1 MRSFVNILLKTLL
14 LVVLAF
20 VTLWVML
27 QLPPVQTYI
36 VQRAAKW
43 ATGKLGMQVNIG
55 QASIKWFD
63 TLTLEDVRIR
73 DYQNR
78 PMINIGRLEVDYNL
92 GNFVDFTPLP
102 EWLTALF
109 LKPGTQLHKPTSATH
124 LDEVVLYKPNVQLI
138 YSPKT
143 GDLNLD
149 DFISAIERLTSDP
162 ATINVHSDMHAP
174 FTIGKVAVVD
184 GFFSMDDPREAYMK
198 NPKDFDYNHLRLSAI
213 NGDVTN
219 FLVLGDTIAL
229 DVTKLRTI
237 DRQTGLAVKR
247 MDTKFMYSSKKME
260 FANLYMSVNNSVIRD
275 YVAFLYNTQSDMGD
289 FNTKVAIRASFG
301 NSIIRSADL
310 GAFSEYVRNLNET
323 WFLSGNLRGRV
334 VDLSLVNT
342 NLRFGPQGRSR
353 LVGDL
358 AFKGLPD
365 MDHLLVDLHFKPSLV
380 TMADI
385 RQYYPDP
392 AFNQTM
398 AKVGTL
404 AFNANFT
411 GAFDDFTTDGQ
422 FSSALGRVAGKLKL
436 KLADQPDQTTYE
448 ADLTADNFQV
458 GELIGQPGESTSG
471 TLQAID
477 GRGRLIG
484 RGTDISRAQA
494 DVDGQFARV
503 GFGGYDYKNLVVHG
517 NLQKAY
523 FNGHVA
529 LRDPNAKLNLDGEFD
544 LRGPQNQFDVR
555 GNVQQADLRAL
566 GYTRDSLT
574 ISTNINAVLE
584 GNSVDQL
591 AGNAHFGNA
600 FLTLNGRNLA
610 IDTLSLV
617 STIEGTQSRYLNIDS
632 DFLSARLQGNYQP
645 NRTIADLTRLADEY
659 KLYFAGDAAGR
670 KDYYAAKLIRSL
682 RDKPAPYHIDYLM
695 SVRDARPLLTFLNMP
710 AYVATGTRLVGRY
723 NADNTQ
729 FITANVTTDSLR
741 VADYAFGPTELDLTT
756 SKFTNSEE
764 VLASAVLSSARQKL
778 GGLAPTQNLNID
790 ASWDLDHID
799 FTSSVAQ
806 TGTSNQADLNGE
818 LRFKGDAIDL
828 TFRQSKLRLLDT
840 DWTLNP
846 ASLVRMVGNEFTLQ
860 NVTISNEN
868 QFVTA
873 SGNIS
878 ADSSARL
885 NLAAR
890 SFQLRS
896 LNPVLNTNLGGVLNG
911 TVELRNLY
919 KSAIVESQL
928 NVTGLA
934 YENAVIGD
942 VIGSGAYDPI
952 NQRVNV
958 DARLI
963 RDRADVFTL
972 TGTYTPGLKANSLA
986 LRAQFNNTELRLAEP
1001 FTKGLFSNFGG
1012 TLVGQVAIKGTPK
1025 VPVLSGSVDIKKGR
1039 TTFDYLKA
1047 DLFFDNTIFF
1057 GDNEIVTRRMV
1068 LRDTEGNTAIIRGGV
1083 YHDNFKFF
1091 QLGFDAD
1098 LQKFRIMNTSAK
1110 DNDLFYGQAVVTGK
1124 AELFG
1129 PLDNLTVQADM
1140 KSNKGTRI
1148 YIPLDGA
1155 ATVSQQDYIEFASRR
1170 TAAKDSIHQAADL
1183 SGIKMDFKFDI
1194 TPDALCE
1201 VQFDRQSGDI
1211 IRTYGEGRI
1220 AMNVDTKGDFT
1231 MTGTYGITQGDYTF
1245 TFQNLLNK
1253 KFQIRP
1259 NSRITWTGDPYGAL
1273 IDVTAAYTQFTALGA
1288 LLPTLGTSS
1297 NVTNNSPDR
1306 TRRYPVDLLIKL
1318 TGQLTTPDV
1327 GFDLKVKEYP
1337 ASSEFRQAVTAFENR
1352 LQSNDQELT
1361 KQVSS
1366 LLIFNQ
1372 LIPEGSNLFNQDVQG
1387 GVGNALGEIVSNRL
1401 SQLFSNVDE
1410 KLNVGVSLGNVL
1422 GSATGTQASDNL
1434 LNNLQLRVSYR
1445 LLNDRLRVSRDGGFT
1460 YGQSQA
1466 SAASLLGEWT
1476 LEYWLTPDGRLRAKM
1491 YNRNQQS
1498 ALGSLNFS
1506 SATLTTSGGV
1516 SVLYTR
1522 SFNRLLFGGPKD
1534 VKPGIPVPE
1543 QPAPPTPG
1551 TQPLATPP
1559 ATAGLSGNQ

>member
-14 LVVLAF
+14 LVMLAF

-27 QLPPVQTYI
+27 QLPPIQTYI
-36 VQRAAKW
+36 VQRAATW
-43 ATGKLGMQVNIG
+43 ATEKLGMQVNIG
-55 QASIKWFD
+55 RASIKWFD
-63 TLTLEDVRIR
+63 TLTLEDVHIR

-78 PMINIGRLEVDYNL
+78 PMIQVGRLEVDYNL
-92 GNFVDFTPLP
+92 GNFVDFTTLP
-102 EWLTALF
+102 TWLTGIF
-109 LKPGTQLHKPTSATH
+109 LTPDQQLRKPTSAIH
-124 LDEVVLYKPNVQLI
+124 LDAVVLYKPNVQLV
-138 YSPKT
+138 YSPET

-149 DFISAIERLTSDP
+149 DFISSIERLTSDP
-162 ATINVHSDMHAP
+162 TKPRVHSDMHAP

-184 GFFSMDDPREAYMK
+184 GFFSMDDPRESYMK
-198 NPKDFDYNHLRLSAI
+198 DPRDFDYNHLRLSAI
-213 NGDVTN
+213 NGDVKD

-229 DVTKLRTI
+229 NVSRLRTV
-237 DRQTGLAVKR
+237 DRQTGLTVKR
-247 MDTKFMYSSKKME
+247 MDTKFLYSDKKME
-260 FANLYMSVNNSVIRD
+260 FADLYMSVNNSVIRD
-275 YVAFLYNTQSDMGD
+275 YVAFLYNAHRDMGK
-289 FNTKVAIRASFG
+289 FNTNVAIRANFA
-301 NSIIRSADL
+301 NSIVRSADL
-310 GAFSEYVRNLNET
+310 GAFSSYVRKLNET
-323 WFLSGNLRGRV
+323 WFLSGNMRGRV
-334 VDLSLVNT
+334 VDLSLVDT
-342 NLRFGPQGRSR
+342 DLRFGPQGRSR

-365 MDHLLVDLHFKPSLV
+365 MDNLLVNLRFRPSLV
-380 TMADI
+380 TLADI

-392 AFNQTM
+392 AFNKTM
-398 AKVGTL
+398 AKLGTL

-411 GAFDDFTTDGQ
+411 GAFDNFTTNGQ
-422 FSSALGRVAGKLKL
+422 FSSALGRVAGKLSL
-436 KLADQPDQTTYE
+436 KLADRPEQTTYE
-448 ADLTADNFQV
+448 ADLTADQFKV
-458 GELIGQPGESTSG
+458 GELIDQPG
-471 TLQAID
+471 TLQTID
-477 GRGRLIG
+477 GRGRIKG
-484 RGTDISRAQA
+484 QGTDLSRAQA
-494 DVDGQFARV
+494 DIDGQFARF
-503 GFGGYDYKNLVVHG
+503 GFGGYDYKNLVVQG

-544 LRGPQNQFDVR
+544 LRGAKNQFDVR
-555 GNVQQADLRAL
+555 GTVQQADMRAL

-574 ISTNINAVLE
+574 ISTYLNAILE

-591 AGNAHFGNA
+591 TGQANFRDA

-617 STIEGTQSRYLNIDS
+617 STIEGAQSRYLNIDS
-632 DFLSARLQGNYQP
+632 DFLSARLQGNYEP
-645 NRTIADLTRLADEY
+645 NRTIADLTRLAREY
-659 KLYFAGDAAGR
+659 TLYFAGDAAGQ
-670 KDYYAAKLIRSL
+670 KEYYADKLARSMRNAPL
-682 RDKPAPYHIDYLM
+682 PYHIDYLM
-695 SVRDARPLLTFLNMP
+695 SVRNARPLLTFLNLP
-710 AYVATGTRLVGRY
+710 AYIATGTRLVGRY

-729 FITANVTTDSLR
+729 FITANVLTDSLR

-756 SKFTNSEE
+756 SKFTNSGE
-764 VLASAVLSSARQKL
+764 VLASAILSSARQKL
-778 GGLAPTQNLNID
+778 GGLAPTQNLD
-790 ASWDLDHID
+790 AEASWDQDHIN
-799 FTSSVAQ
+799 FTSSVDQ
-806 TGTSNQADLNGE
+806 TGTSNRADLNGE

-860 NVTISNEN
+860 QVTVSNQS
-868 QFVTA
+868 QFITA
-873 SGNIS
+873 SGKVS
-878 ADSSARL
+878 TDTSARL
-885 NLAAR
+885 DLAAR
-890 SFQLRS
+890 DFQLSS
-896 LNPVLNTNLGGVLNG
+896 LNPVLNTRLGGVLNG
-911 TVELRNLY
+911 SVQLRNLY
-919 KSAIVESQL
+919 KAAIVESQL
-928 NVTGLA
+928 NVTALA
-934 YENAVIGD
+934 YENAIIGD
-942 VIGSGAYDPI
+942 VVGSGAYDPAAK
-952 NQRVNV
+952 QVNV
-958 DARLI
+958 NARLI

-972 TGTYTPGLKANSLA
+972 TGTYTPELKTNSLA
-986 LRAQFNNTELRLAEP
+986 LRALFNNTELRLAAP
-1001 FTKGLFSNFGG
+1001 FTKGIFSNFGG
-1012 TLVGQVAIKGTPK
+1012 TLLGQVNVTGTPK
-1025 VPVLSGSVDIKKGR
+1025 TPVLSGSVDIQKGR
-1039 TTFDYLKA
+1039 ATFDYLKT
-1047 DLFFDNTIFF
+1047 DLFFDNTIYF
-1057 GDNEIVTRRMV
+1057 GDNEILTRRMV
-1068 LRDTEGNTAIIRGGV
+1068 LRDADGNTAIIRGGV
-1083 YHDNFKFF
+1083 YHDNFRFF

-1098 LQKFRIMNTSAK
+1098 LQKFRIMNTSAN
-1110 DNDLFYGQAVVTGK
+1110 DNNLFYGQAVVTGK

-1140 KSNKGTRI
+1140 QSNKGTRM

-1155 ATVSQQDYIEFASRR
+1155 ATVSQQDYIQFASRR
-1170 TAAKDSIHQAADL
+1170 AAAKDSTKQSVDL

-1194 TPDALCE
+1194 TPDAYCE

-1288 LLPTLGTSS
+1288 LLPTTGTSS
-1297 NVTNNSPDR
+1297 NITNNSPDR

-1327 GFDLKVKEYP
+1327 GFDLRIKEYP

-1352 LQSNDQELT
+1352 IQSNDQELT

-1372 LIPEGSNLFNQDVQG
+1372 LIPEGLNLFSQDVQG

-1422 GSATGTQASDNL
+1422 GAATGTQASDNL

-1498 ALGSLNFS
+1498 ALGALSLN
-1506 SATLTTSGGV
+1506 SATLTTSGGL
-1516 SVLYTR
+1516 SMLYTR
-1522 SFNRLLFGGPKD
+1522 SFNRLLFGGNKE
-1534 VKPGIPVPE
+1534 VKPGVPVPE
-1543 QPAPPTPG
+1543 QPAPSTPG

-1559 ATAGLSGNQ
+1559 TAVTNGFSGRQ

>member
-14 LVVLAF
+14 LVMLAF

-43 ATGKLGMQVNIG
+43 ATEKLGMQVAIG

-73 DYQNR
+73 DFQNR
-78 PMINIGRLEVDYNL
+78 PMIQIGRLEVDYNL
-92 GNFVDFTPLP
+92 GNFVDFTTLP
-102 EWLTALF
+102 EWLTGLF
-109 LKPGTQLHKPTSATH
+109 LRPGTQLRKPTSATH
-124 LDEVVLYKPNVQLI
+124 LDEVVLYKPNVQLV

-149 DFISAIERLTSDP
+149 DFIGAIERLTSDP

-213 NGDVTN
+213 NGDVKD

-237 DRQTGLAVKR
+237 DRQTGLTVKR
-247 MDTKFMYSSKKME
+247 MDTKFMYSSRKME

-289 FNTKVAIRASFG
+289 FNTKVAIRANFG
-301 NSIIRSADL
+301 NTIIRSADL
-310 GAFSEYVRNLNET
+310 GAFSEYIRNLNET
-323 WFLSGNLRGRV
+323 WFLTGNLRGRV
-334 VDLSLVNT
+334 VDLSLVNS

-365 MDHLLVDLHFKPSLV
+365 MDHLLVDLHFQPSLV

-411 GAFDDFTTDGQ
+411 GAFDDFTTKGQ

-458 GELIGQPGESTSG
+458 GELINQPG

-477 GRGRLIG
+477 GHGYLKG

-494 DVDGQFARV
+494 DIDGQFARF
-503 GFGGYDYKNLVVHG
+503 GFGGYDYKNLVVRG

-523 FNGHVA
+523 FDGHVA

-544 LRGPQNQFDVR
+544 LRGPSNKFDVR
-555 GNVQQADLRAL
+555 GTVQQADMRAL

-574 ISTNINAVLE
+574 ISTYINAVLE

-591 AGNAHFGNA
+591 SGTANFRDA
-600 FLTLNGRNLA
+600 FLTLNRRNLA
-610 IDTLSLV
+610 IDALTV
-617 STIEGTQSRYLNIDS
+617 ESTIEGSENRYLNIDS

-645 NRTIADLTRLADEY
+645 NKTIADLTRLADEY
-659 KLYFAGDAAGR
+659 TQYFAGDAAGR
-670 KDYYAAKLIRSL
+670 KAYYADKLVRSL
-682 RDKPAPYHIDYLM
+682 RQKPQPYHIDYLM
-695 SVRDARPLLTFLNMP
+695 TVRNAAPMLTFLNMP
-710 AYVATGTRLVGRY
+710 AYIATGTRLVGRY
-723 NADNTQ
+723 NSDNTQ
-729 FITANVTTDSLR
+729 FITANITTDSLR
-741 VADYAFGPTELDLTT
+741 VADYAFGTTELDLTT
-756 SKFTNSEE
+756 SKFTTSEE
-764 VLASAVLSSARQKL
+764 VLASAIISSTRQKL
-778 GGLAPTQNLNID
+778 GGLAPTENLAVE
-790 ASWDLDHID
+790 ASWDQDHID
-799 FTSSVAQ
+799 FTSSVDQ
-806 TGTSNQADLNGE
+806 TGTSNRADLNGE
-818 LRFKGDAIDL
+818 LSFKGDAIDL

-846 ASLVRMVGNEFTLQ
+846 ESLVRMVGNEFTLQ
-860 NVTISNEN
+860 NVTVFNQN
-868 QFVTA
+868 QFITA
-873 SGNIS
+873 TGKVST
-878 ADSSARL
+878 DTSARL
-885 NLAAR
+885 DLAAR
-890 SFQLRS
+890 DFQLSS
-896 LNPVLNTNLGGVLNG
+896 LNPVLNTKLGGVLNG
-911 TVELRNLY
+911 AVQLRDLY
-919 KSAIVESQL
+919 KAAIIESQL

-934 YENAVIGD
+934 YEDAIIGD
-942 VIGSGAYDPI
+942 VVGSGAYDPI
-952 NQRVNV
+952 AQRVNV

-963 RDRADVFTL
+963 RDRTDAFTL
-972 TGTYTPGLKANSLA
+972 KGTYTPGLKTNSLA
-986 LRAQFNNTELRLAEP
+986 LRALFNNTELRLVAP
-1001 FTKGLFSNFGG
+1001 FTKGIFSNFGG
-1012 TLVGQVAIKGTPK
+1012 TLVGQVDVKGTPQA
-1025 VPVLSGSVDIKKGR
+1025 PVLTGSVAIQKGR

-1047 DLFFDNTIFF
+1047 DLFFDNTIYF

-1068 LRDTEGNTAIIRGGV
+1068 LRDADGNTAVIRGGV

-1098 LQKFRIMNTSAK
+1098 LQKFRIMNTTAK
-1110 DNDLFYGQAVVTGK
+1110 DNDLFYGQAVITGK

-1140 KSNKGTRI
+1140 QSNKGTRI

-1155 ATVSQQDYIEFASRR
+1155 ASVNQQDYIQFASRQ
-1170 TAAKDSIHQAADL
+1170 AAIKDSSRQSVDL

-1220 AMNVDTKGDFT
+1220 AMKVDTKGDFT

-1288 LLPTLGTSS
+1288 LLPTSGTSS
-1297 NVTNNSPDR
+1297 NITNNSPDR
-1306 TRRYPVDLLIKL
+1306 TRRYPVDLLIRL

-1372 LIPEGSNLFNQDVQG
+1372 LIPEGSNLFSQDVSG

-1498 ALGSLNFS
+1498 ALGTLSLS

-1516 SVLYTR
+1516 SMLYTR
-1522 SFNRLLFGGPKD
+1522 SFNRLLFGGPKS
-1534 VKPGIPVPE
+1534 VKPGVPVPE
-1543 QPAPPTPG
+1543 QPAPPTTG

-1559 ATAGLSGNQ
+1559 ATAGLSGDK